1 MFWILCE
8 STSPNYEIEFYH
20 DYHEFITKI
29 ITNLSRIYHDVHL
42 EEFRVLDIEEEIKWG
57 QGGRCHQIAIISF
70 FGCLLG

>member
-8 STSPNYEIEFYH
+8 STSPNYEIELYH

-42 EEFRVLDIEEEIKWG
+42 EEFRVLDIEDEIKRPQTIPTDP
-57 QGGRCHQIAIISF
+57 QGPGF
-70 FGCLLG
+70 